1 MNKTI
6 YANTQNRGD
15 NNCKDCRARNRDL
28 CGVMSDDTIYTLYDI
43 GRSNK
48 IEKGEYLF
56 MEEAPSTYVYN
67 ISSGMLMLE
76 RIGSDG
82 RRQIISFVYPGDFI
96 GLTVDS
102 NYSVSCRAIEASRFC
117 RWKRTELEQF
127 AEGHQNLEKSLRVI
141 GNKVLAR
148 TIDQIF
154 ILGRKNAV
162 ERLAFFLLQT
172 SGRQINAGLSETQL
186 NLPMTR
192 TDIADHLGL
201 TIETVSRAF
210 SRLSKDQLIELATPS
225 LVTIL
230 DRDRLIKC
238 ADNYKV

>member
-1 MNKTI
+1 MNQIAYVHTHKRA
-6 YANTQNRGD
+6 YDSCN
-15 NNCKDCRARNRDL
+15 DCEARHSDL
-28 CGVMSDDTIYTLYDI
+28 CGVMSDETIPNLFNLA
-43 GRSNK
+43 RSHK
-48 IEKGEYLF
+48 IDKGEYLF

-67 ISSGMLMLE
+67 ISSGMMMLE

-82 RRQIISFVYPGDFI
+82 RRQIISFVYPGDYI
-96 GLTVDS
+96 GLTVGS
-102 NYSVSCRAIEASRFC
+102 NYSVSCRAIEPSRFC
-117 RWKRTELEQF
+117 SWQRHELEQF
-127 AEGHQNLEKSLRVI
+127 AEGKQNLQKSLRFI

-172 SGRQINAGLSETQL
+172 SGRQTNAGISETEL

-210 SRLSKDQLIELATPS
+210 TRLAKDKIIELDTPS
-225 LVTIL
+225 SISLL
-230 DRDRLIKC
+230 DRDRLIES
-238 ADNYKV
+238 AENYQV

>member
-1 MNKTI
+1 MSETI
-6 YANTQNRGD
+6 YSSAHQLEKFNCNT
-15 NNCKDCRARNRDL
+15 CHARQSDL
-28 CGVMSDDTIYTLYDI
+28 CGVMSDESIYNLYNLARVKKVD
-43 GRSNK
+43 
-48 IEKGEYLF
+48 KGEYLF

-67 ISSGMLMLE
+67 ISSGMMMLE

-82 RRQIISFVYPGDFI
+82 RRQIISFVYPGDYI
-96 GLTVDS
+96 GLTVGS
-102 NYSVSCRAIEASRFC
+102 NYSVSCRAVETSFFC
-117 RWKRTELEQF
+117 RWQKNDLEKF
-127 AEGHQNLEKSLRVI
+127 AEGHQHLEKSLRFI
-141 GNKVLAR
+141 GTKVLAR
-148 TIDQIF
+148 TIDQVF

-172 SGRQINAGLSETQL
+172 SGRQIRAGLSETQL

-210 SRLSKDQLIELATPS
+210 SRLSKEELIELATPS
-225 LVTIL
+225 LVTLL